1 MERRYPREVPCLQ
14 EGLTVHTS
22 CSHPNYY
29 IKHTN
34 VYNIHMKKWK
44 REEKKRRA
52 KSFKGDPAGANPVV
66 AVTYKVT
73 MVS

>member
-1 MERRYPREVPCLQ
+1 
-14 EGLTVHTS
+14 
-22 CSHPNYY
+22 
-29 IKHTN
+29 
-34 VYNIHMKKWK
+34 MKKWK

-73 MVS
+73 TVSQPNSPKGHLNLCLAIFCCWILIDSH